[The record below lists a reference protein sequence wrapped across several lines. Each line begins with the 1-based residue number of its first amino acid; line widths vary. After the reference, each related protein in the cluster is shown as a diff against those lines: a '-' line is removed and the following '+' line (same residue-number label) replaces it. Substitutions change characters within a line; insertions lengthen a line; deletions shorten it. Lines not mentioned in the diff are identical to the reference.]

1 MKKSLTTVA
10 MALAFTFSILAIGAC
25 AKSPSDEADGNG
37 TAAEDSVGTGETPGS
52 GENEGSGEQ
61 TGDGGS
67 DNGAE
72 NGGDTGNEEET
83 APEPEDNYEYYI
95 TCKRDGVNIRSGAGT
110 EHSVIGTAEKGT
122 TYVLRGKVGD
132 WYKTYYKNQ
141 TAYINASYF
150 DVFSIEK
157 SENDA
162 VEEVLEKGYA
172 TLGVPYVYGRRA
184 SARRIRKFPQRF
196 HDLEIR
202 LFVSGTVRLLR
213 RRAGGVADHYPT
225 SIGTGNLRAPFRTQ
239 SGRQHLFH
247 QCGQAELYGSG
258 TNRACSDLSRR

>member
-157 SENDA
+157 SENEA
-162 VEEVLEKGYA
+162 VEEV
-172 TLGVPYVYGRRA
+172 V
-184 SARRIRKFPQRF
+184 
-196 HDLEIR
+196 
-202 LFVSGTVRLLR
+202 
-213 RRAGGVADHYPT
+213 
-225 SIGTGNLRAPFRTQ
+225 
-239 SGRQHLFH
+239 
-247 QCGQAELYGSG
+247 
-258 TNRACSDLSRR
+258 

>member
-162 VEEVLEKGYA
+162 VEEVLEKA
-172 TLGVPYVYGRRA
+172 MRLWA
-184 SARRIRKFPQRF
+184 SLMSTAPCVCTTDTEISSKVSRPRNSTVRPWYSTSFTKARRWCCRPLPDFNRYREPMCPVPNSVGETASISPIRSDRT
-196 HDLEIR
+196 IR
-202 LFVSGTVRLLR
+202 EWNESGM
-213 RRAGGVADHYPT
+213 
-225 SIGTGNLRAPFRTQ
+225 
-239 SGRQHLFH
+239 
-247 QCGQAELYGSG
+247 
-258 TNRACSDLSRR
+258 